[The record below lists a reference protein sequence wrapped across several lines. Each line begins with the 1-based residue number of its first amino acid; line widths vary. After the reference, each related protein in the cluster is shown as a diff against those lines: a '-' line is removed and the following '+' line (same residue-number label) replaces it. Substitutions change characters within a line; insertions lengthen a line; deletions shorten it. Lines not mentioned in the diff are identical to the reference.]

1 MTANYIID
9 PKVFWLIDIA
19 GAIEMLFGVLAFL
32 AFAGLAIYLFGGLIM
47 QNWDIKPIISILLII
62 ALCVGGVGASIIPTK
77 DTMILMTAASVAT
90 YDNVENVTDEIYKII
105 DYIDEAIED

>member
-9 PKVFWLIDIA
+9 PKIFWFIDIA
-19 GAIEMLFGVLAFL
+19 GAIEMMLGILAFL
-32 AFAGLAIYLFGGLIM
+32 AFAGLVVYLFGGLIA
-47 QNWDIKPIISILLII
+47 QNWDLKPIFIILLSLTLFTGAI
-62 ALCVGGVGASIIPTK
+62 GASVIPTK

>member
-9 PKVFWLIDIA
+9 PKIFWFIDIA
-19 GAIEMLFGVLAFL
+19 GTVETCFILLAVFSG
-32 AFAGLAIYLFGGLIM
+32 FGLAIYWFGDKVM
-47 QNWDIKPIISILLII
+47 ENWDMKPILTILLSL
-62 ALCVGGVGASIIPTK
+62 ALFIGMIGSSIIPTK

>member
-19 GAIEMLFGVLAFL
+19 GAVEMMFGILAFL
-32 AFAGLAIYLFGGLIM
+32 AFAGLAVYLFGGLIM
-47 QNWDIKPIISILLII
+47 QNWDLKPIISILLII
-62 ALCVGGVGASIIPTK
+62 ALGIGGIGASIVPSK
-77 DTMILMTAASVAT
+77 NTMILMAAASVAT
-90 YDNVENVTDEIYKII
+90 YENVENVTDEIYKII

>member
-19 GAIEMLFGVLAFL
+19 GAIEMMLGILAFL
-32 AFAGLAIYLFGGLIM
+32 AFAGLVVYLFGGLIA
-47 QNWDIKPIISILLII
+47 QNWDLKPIFIILLSLTLFTG
-62 ALCVGGVGASIIPTK
+62 AVGASVIPTK

-90 YDNVENVTDEIYKII
+90 YDNVESVTDEIYKII